1 MKLIEI
7 LLTDRTSGK
16 SLEIDIRR
24 VVPRHTKARDTQKK
38 RTKNV
43 AEVFTPSWVCNA
55 QNNLIDGAW
64 FGRDNVFNT
73 ESEKSWKTNPDKV
86 KFPDGKDWKDYID
99 NNVLEITCGEAPY
112 LVSRYDT
119 VSGEAIPVSDRIGL
133 LDRKLRVLGENA
145 STESEW
151 LSYALDAVKS
161 TYGYEYQQDSLWL
174 ARKNIVQSVK
184 EHFYHRYGH
193 RMPKEDVSRIAYVA
207 SWNIF
212 QMDGL
217 KAVIPNT
224 CSAQC
229 KGCKKKGLD
238 GIHKHDGLYAKI
250 MNWATNEPMEFR
262 ELMEDHSKPVQKTLF
277 D

>member
-1 MKLIEI
+1 MNLTEI
-7 LLTDRTSGK
+7 LLTDRTTDE
-16 SLEIDIRR
+16 LLDIDIRR
-24 VVPRHTKARDTQKK
+24 VIPRHTKARDAQKK
-38 RTKNV
+38 RTKNT

-64 FGRDNVFNT
+64 FEKDGVFNT

-86 KFPDGKDWKDYID
+86 KFPDGKDWKDYIG

-119 VSGEAIPVSDRIGL
+119 VSGEPISVPDRIGL
-133 LDRKLRVLGENA
+133 LDRKLRVLSENA
-145 STESEW
+145 SSEEEW
-151 LSYALDAVKS
+151 LSYSLDAVMS

-184 EHFYHRYGH
+184 EHFYYRYGH
-193 RMPKEDVSRIAYVA
+193 RMPSEEVAKIAYVA

-224 CSAQC
+224 CSPDC

-238 GIHKHDGLYAKI
+238 GIHLHDGRYAKI
-250 MNWATNEPMEFR
+250 MNWITHEPEEFR
-262 ELMEDHSKPVQKTLF
+262 EQMEDHSKPMQKSLF